1 MSCSG
6 CQTFKSLGSKKSPGT
21 ACPSSPHLSVT
32 VPGMCS
38 ELCNTRGT
46 AAGRALQEKC
56 SGRRAAPLSCSK
68 AASAPQHSTALCR
81 GCSSACPTA
90 LLHLILTAFL
100 HPIPTALLH
109 LLTPL
114 LCSILTTLLQLNH
127 TALLHPTPIALLYPC
142 CSAPPSPLRS
152 IPSPLL
158 CPVLSP
164 LLCSIPSPLLCS
176 IPVALLCPI
185 PIAQLH
191 PVPIALPC
199 PVPTAL
205 LHPIPTALLS
215 KQVRWGPGLPAPPPF
230 PPAVLCIA
238 AHSPAGCYQSS
249 DPTPTSAPGLQPRAV
264 FVLGRCRIQC
274 RTRSGSEQRSG
285 EKPLVG

>member
-6 CQTFKSLGSKKSPGT
+6 CQTFKSLSSKKSPGT

-38 ELCNTRGT
+38 ELCSTQGT
-46 AAGRALQEKC
+46 AADRALQEKC
-56 SGRRAAPLSCSK
+56 SGRRAAPLSCNK
-68 AASAPQHSTALCR
+68 AASAPQHSTALGR
-81 GCSSACPTA
+81 GCSSTCPTA

-127 TALLHPTPIALLYPC
+127 TALLHPTPTVLLYPC

-164 LLCSIPSPLLCS
+164 LLCSI
-176 IPVALLCPI
+176 
-185 PIAQLH
+185 
-191 PVPIALPC
+191 
-199 PVPTAL
+199 PTAL

-238 AHSPAGCYQSS
+238 AHSPAGCCQSS

>member
-6 CQTFKSLGSKKSPGT
+6 CQTFKSLSSKKSPGT

-56 SGRRAAPLSCSK
+56 SGRRCSAPLSCSK
-68 AASAPQHSTALCR
+68 AASAPQHSTALGR
-81 GCSSACPTA
+81 GCSSTCPTA

-127 TALLHPTPIALLYPC
+127 TALLHPTPTVLLYPC

-164 LLCSIPSPLLCS
+164 LLCSMPSPLLCFIPSPLLCS
-176 IPVALLCPI
+176 MPSPLLCPVLS
-185 PIAQLH
+185 P
-191 PVPIALPC
+191 
-199 PVPTAL
+199 L
-205 LHPIPTALLS
+205 LCSIPTALLS